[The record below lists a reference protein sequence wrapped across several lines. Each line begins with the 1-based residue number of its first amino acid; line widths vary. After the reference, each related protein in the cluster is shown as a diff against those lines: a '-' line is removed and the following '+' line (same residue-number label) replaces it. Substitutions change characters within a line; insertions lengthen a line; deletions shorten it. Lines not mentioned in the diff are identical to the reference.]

1 MSKYQVYK
9 ATSFI
14 FKISAGPRILFIITE
29 IRGYGSVSIFFSK
42 ITATSGLWQVDTGSS
57 KFFKGPINIYG
68 NTGPGNLQLDIG
80 LF

>member
-29 IRGYGSVSIFFSK
+29 IRGYGSVSIFFLKSQ
-42 ITATSGLWQVDTGSS
+42 LH
-57 KFFKGPINIYG
+57 
-68 NTGPGNLQLDIG
+68 PGFG
-80 LF
+80 K

>member
-14 FKISAGPRILFIITE
+14 FKISAVPRILFIITE
-29 IRGYGSVSIFFSK
+29 IRGYGSVPIFSK

-68 NTGPGNLQLDIG
+68 NTGPGNLQRNRPLY
-80 LF
+80 